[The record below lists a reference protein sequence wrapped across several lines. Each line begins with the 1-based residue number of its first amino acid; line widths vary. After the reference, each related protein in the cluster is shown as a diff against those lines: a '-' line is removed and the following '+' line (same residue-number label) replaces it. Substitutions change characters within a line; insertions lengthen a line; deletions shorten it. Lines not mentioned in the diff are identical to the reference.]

1 MRAMRY
7 LLAAGCIGLAASAA
21 QAAEGEL
28 RWEPTL
34 DAAKRL
40 GAQTNRFVLVHF
52 WAPWCKP
59 CLRLDHEVLSKPEL
73 GSELSESFVAVKLNA
88 DNFPATA
95 RQYGVTSLPAD
106 IILSPSGQ
114 PVARL
119 SCPAD
124 YAQYVGQLRQVAA
137 NSAGRVDSPYADLQ
151 VPPIAPVPAP
161 RTPSVAEAGPAFA
174 ASPQTSTGPSFS
186 AALETPAPTAVDSS
200 NPYANVF
207 RPQTVP
213 ASSLSIAPATSPNLR
228 VTDPAAPPSEPAP
241 TMAAAPPR
249 GNPPLGLDGFCP
261 VELVEHKR
269 WVKGDPR
276 WGAIH
281 QGRTYLF
288 AGPEQQQRFLPNGE
302 AYSPVMSGADPV
314 AAVDHNQE
322 VEGKREYGVFYNR
335 RIYLFAEP
343 ETRDRFSRSPERY
356 NAETLQ
362 ARRAV
367 PGQSI
372 SR

>member
-1 MRAMRY
+1 MRY
-7 LLAAGCIGLAASAA
+7 ILAATCLWLAATGA

-34 DAAKRL
+34 DAAKRM

-59 CLRLDHEVLSKPEL
+59 CLRLDSEVLSKAEL
-73 GSELSESFVAVKLNA
+73 GADLSESFVAVKLNA

-106 IILSPSGQ
+106 IVLSPSGQ

-137 NSAGRVDSPYADLQ
+137 NAAGRVDSPYADLN
-151 VPPIAPVPAP
+151 VPATAAAAPAAP
-161 RTPSVAEAGPAFA
+161 RMSSAFEQAPSTVAATAPEVHTA
-174 ASPQTSTGPSFS
+174 
-186 AALETPAPTAVDSS
+186 APTAPATPAVDPSS
-200 NPYANVF
+200 PYANVF
-207 RPQTVP
+207 KGQAAP
-213 ASSLSIAPATSPNLR
+213 ANLSISPATTPTMR
-228 VTDPAAPPSEPAP
+228 VSEPAP
-241 TMAAAPPR
+241 AAAPPQVAVAPQPAS
-249 GNPPLGLDGFCP
+249 NPPLGLDGFCP

-269 WVKGDPR
+269 WVKGDAR

-281 QGRTYLF
+281 NGRTYLF
-288 AGPEQQQRFLPNGE
+288 SGPEQQQKFLPNGD
-302 AYSPVMSGADPV
+302 AYAPVMSGGDPV
-314 AAVDHNQE
+314 VALDHNQQ
-322 VEGKREYGVFYNR
+322 VEGKREFGMFFNR
-335 RIYLFAEP
+335 RIYLFADP
-343 ETRDRFSRSPERY
+343 GSRDRFLRSPERY
-356 NAETLQ
+356 NVDTLQ
-362 ARRAV
+362 ARRTT

>member
-7 LLAAGCIGLAASAA
+7 ILAATCLWLAATGA

-34 DAAKRL
+34 DAAKRM

-59 CLRLDHEVLSKPEL
+59 CLRLDSEVLSKAEL
-73 GSELSESFVAVKLNA
+73 GPDLSESFVAVKLNA

-106 IILSPSGQ
+106 IVLSPSGQ

-124 YAQYVGQLRQVAA
+124 YAQYVGQLRQVAVSA
-137 NSAGRVDSPYADLQ
+137 AGRVDSPYADLN
-151 VPPIAPVPAP
+151 VPATATKPVAAPVAPQMTAPAEQP
-161 RTPSVAEAGPAFA
+161 
-174 ASPQTSTGPSFS
+174 GPSF
-186 AALETPAPTAVDSS
+186 AAAAPLQPAAAPAMPAVDPSS
-200 NPYANVF
+200 PYANVF
-207 RPQTVP
+207 RGQP
-213 ASSLSIAPATSPNLR
+213 APANLSVSPATTPTMH
-228 VTDPAAPPSEPAP
+228 VADPAA
-241 TMAAAPPR
+241 AAAPMQTAAAPQAPS
-249 GNPPLGLDGFCP
+249 NPPLGLDGYCP

-269 WVKGDPR
+269 WVKGDAR

-281 QGRTYLF
+281 NGRTYLF
-288 AGPEQQQRFLPNGE
+288 SGLEQQQRFLPNGDVY
-302 AYSPVMSGADPV
+302 APVMSGGDPV
-314 AAVDHNQE
+314 VAIDHNQQ

-335 RIYLFAEP
+335 RIYLFSDP
-343 ETRDRFSRSPERY
+343 GSRDRFSRSPERY
-356 NAETLQ
+356 NVETLQ
-362 ARRAV
+362 ARRTA
-367 PGQSI
+367 PGQSF